1 MRFRPVVLVFP
12 IFLASV
18 GALAQSHGHH
28 GGGTQKIGAY
38 EGELVV
44 KGREVTLFLMDEN
57 DKKIDASKLRGS
69 AVVLAKGNE
78 QKTLELAPAGENK
91 LAGKVDFPIEGK
103 FRATVIILSGS
114 AEVGKA
120 RYSLDQAR

>member
-1 MRFRPVVLVFP
+1 MNFHLVAFALGLLFVP
-12 IFLASV
+12 GA
-18 GALAQSHGHH
+18 ALAQSHGHQ

-57 DKKIDASKLRGS
+57 DKKLDASKLRGT

-78 QKTLELAPAGENK
+78 QKTVELTPAGENK
-91 LAGKVDFPIEGK
+91 LAGKVDFPVEGK
-103 FRATVIILSGS
+103 FRATVTVLSGS

-120 RYSLDQAR
+120 RYSLGQAR